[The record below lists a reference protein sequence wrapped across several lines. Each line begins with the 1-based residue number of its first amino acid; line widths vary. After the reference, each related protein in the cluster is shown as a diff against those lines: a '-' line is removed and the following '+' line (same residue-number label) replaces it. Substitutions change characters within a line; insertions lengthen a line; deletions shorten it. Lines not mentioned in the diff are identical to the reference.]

1 LSPTVKIVGW
11 IYGFHVMTNAVA
23 LPEPLVDD
31 DRGFPLFSVRLSE
44 PVETIIANNPE
55 LKVEQTADGE
65 MVFMSPT
72 GGESGLRNSDI
83 NADLVIW
90 ARGYGGIVFDSS
102 TLFRL
107 PNGALRSPDASWIQ
121 AARWQ
126 SLSDSDRRSFPP
138 IAPDFVIE
146 LRSQT
151 DRVIDLQE
159 KMKEYASC
167 GVRLGWLIDPLL
179 KQVHVYR
186 STETPV
192 VLREPHCVS
201 DETVLPG
208 FVLDLS
214 RIFA

>member
-1 LSPTVKIVGW
+1 
-11 IYGFHVMTNAVA
+11 MTSAVA
-23 LPEPLVDD
+23 LYEPLVDN
-31 DRGFPLFSVRLSE
+31 DRGFPLLSVRLSE

-55 LKVEQTADGE
+55 LKVERTADGE
-65 MVFMSPT
+65 TVFMSPT
-72 GGESGLRNSDI
+72 GGESGIRNSEI
-83 NADLVIW
+83 TAALVIW
-90 ARGYGGIVFDSS
+90 ARSYGGIVFDSS

-121 AARWQ
+121 TTRWQ
-126 SLSDSDRRSFPP
+126 CLSDQERKSFPP

-159 KMKEYASC
+159 KMKEYVSC

-179 KQVHVYR
+179 KQVHIYR
-186 STETPV
+186 SVEAPV
-192 VLREPHCVS
+192 VLSEPNSVA

>member
-1 LSPTVKIVGW
+1 
-11 IYGFHVMTNAVA
+11 MTAAVA
-23 LPEPLVDD
+23 RYEPVLDHE
-31 DRGFPLFSVRLSE
+31 RGFPLLSVRLIE
-44 PVETIIANNPE
+44 PIETIIANNPE

-83 NADLVIW
+83 NADLVNW
-90 ARGYGGIVFDSS
+90 ARSYGGIVFDSS

-121 AARWQ
+121 TARWQ
-126 SLSDSDRRSFPP
+126 SLSDQERKSFPP
-138 IAPDFVIE
+138 IAPDFVME

-151 DRVIDLQE
+151 DRVIDLQD
-159 KMKEYASC
+159 KMSEYASC
-167 GVRLGWLIDPLL
+167 GVRLGWLIDPLQ
-179 KQVHVYR
+179 KQVYIYR
-186 STETPV
+186 SIEASV
-192 VLREPHCVS
+192 VLSEPNSVS
-201 DETVLPG
+201 DEAVLPG

>member
-1 LSPTVKIVGW
+1 
-11 IYGFHVMTNAVA
+11 MTSAVA
-23 LPEPLVDD
+23 LYEPVVAD
-31 DRGFPLFSVRLSE
+31 DRGFPRLSVRRSE
-44 PVETIIANNPE
+44 SIETIIANNPE
-55 LKVEQTADGE
+55 LNVEQTADGE

-72 GGESGLRNSDI
+72 GGESGLRNSEI

-121 AARWQ
+121 TARWQ
-126 SLSDSDRRSFPP
+126 SLSDQERKSFPP
-138 IAPDFVIE
+138 MVPDFVIE

-151 DRVIDLQE
+151 DRVIDLQD

-167 GVRLGWLIDPLL
+167 GVRLGWLIDPLQ
-179 KQVHVYR
+179 KQVYIYR
-186 STETPV
+186 SIETPV
-192 VLREPHCVS
+192 VLSEPNSVS
-201 DETVLPG
+201 DEAVLPG

-214 RIFA
+214 LIFA